1 MTINEE
7 NESIASPYLMN
18 MIRKLDERKPGTSG
32 YVTQVPELKG
42 ILSEI
47 TPLVSV
53 GVYTHPNYN
62 HEDTDTVPVEIKIL
76 HASFPLGNEGAY
88 RTHMMRLVRTATE

>member
-32 YVTQVPELKG
+32 YDTQVPELKG

-47 TPLVSV
+47 SPLVSV

-62 HEDTDTVPVEIKIL
+62 REDTDTVPVEIKFSMHL
-76 HASFPLGNEGAY
+76 SRSEMQELQDAHDEARKNRE
-88 RTHMMRLVRTATE
+88 E

>member
-1 MTINEE
+1 MTIDDE

-18 MIRKLDERKPGTSG
+18 MIRKLDERKPGTRG
-32 YVTQVPELKG
+32 YVTQVPELQG

-53 GVYTHPNYN
+53 GVYTRPNHN
-62 HEDTDTVPVEIKIL
+62 REDTDTVPVEITFTMHLSRSEMQELQEAHNATMKG
-76 HASFPLGNEGAY
+76 HADQ
-88 RTHMMRLVRTATE
+88 

>member
-62 HEDTDTVPVEIKIL
+62 HEDTDTVPVEIKFSMHL
-76 HASFPLGNEGAY
+76 SRSEMQELQDAHDEARKNRKE
-88 RTHMMRLVRTATE
+88 

>member
-1 MTINEE
+1 MTINDE

-18 MIRKLDERKPGTSG
+18 MIHKLDERKPGTRG
-32 YVTQVPELKG
+32 YITQVPELKG

-53 GVYTHPNYN
+53 GVFTHPNHN
-62 HEDTDTVPVEIKIL
+62 REGTDMVKVEITFSMTL
-76 HASFPLGNEGAY
+76 SRSEMQELQE
-88 RTHMMRLVRTATE
+88 THDAARKARKE